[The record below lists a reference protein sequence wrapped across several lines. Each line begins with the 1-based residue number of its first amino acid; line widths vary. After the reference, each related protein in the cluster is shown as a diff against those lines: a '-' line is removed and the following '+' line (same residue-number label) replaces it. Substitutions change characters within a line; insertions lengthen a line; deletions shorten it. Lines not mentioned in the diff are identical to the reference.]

1 MAYAMHIYFV
11 VVCTHTRKG
20 NTMETDIKQ
29 AAATLG
35 RLGGKSRSP
44 KKHASSQINMLKAQK
59 ASTKISEEAKRER
72 AKKAAAARW
81 AKSKNPT

>member
-29 AAATLG
+29 AAAAMG
-35 RLGGKSRSP
+35 RIGGKSRSAR
-44 KKHASSQINMLKAQK
+44 KHASSQANMLKAQK
-59 ASTKISEEAKRER
+59 ASTQISAEAKRER
-72 AKKAAAARW
+72 AKKAAEARW
-81 AKSKNPT
+81 KKAKKST